1 MIIYQNAT
9 DHAGRN
15 SELCT
20 FSIENMWLS
29 YEEIIQECAAGKY
42 KQKHYHMGVWGSSS
56 IKMYLW
62 IIDVF
67 SF

>member
-9 DHAGRN
+9 DHARRN

-29 YEEIIQECAAGKY
+29 YEEIIEECAAGKY
-42 KQKHYHMGVWGSSS
+42 KQKHYHGCVGQFIHKNVIMD
-56 IKMYLW
+56 L
-62 IIDVF
+62 
-67 SF
+67 

>member
-42 KQKHYHMGVWGSSS
+42 
-56 IKMYLW
+56 
-62 IIDVF
+62 
-67 SF
+67 